1 MFKKIMLSL
10 AVCGSFCLIQSKAPL
25 MEVIQSIQLQQA
37 KRVTLLSAASLAHL
51 LVVKKIDRDM
61 TNNKAL
67 RSLCNIK
74 AIYTMGTGIISLRNW
89 FNLSK
94 DNNIQDS
101 PIVARVVDVLN
112 KRNFIRT
119 MGYSSKLRN
128 VKIVHPAITTEN
140 SLFGTIGER
149 IGALFPSVPSEVNC
163 FLKKLDNDFQYLTVD
178 VVKKGYHLFAV
189 NTLFKAVVDGIL
201 TFQFSKKGPLVLT
214 EEEKKEAAFI
224 LKTVD
229 SQDANSRVMYYGGYA
244 GIELYTA
251 KMQSDPKKTKRL
263 IAEALLP
270 VLAEGV
276 ATFVKP

>member
-10 AVCGSFCLIQSKAPL
+10 AVCSSFWLAQSKSPF
-25 MEVIQSIQLQQA
+25 VDVVKSIQLQQA
-37 KRVTLLSAASLAHL
+37 KRNTLLSATSLAHL
-51 LVVKKIDRDM
+51 LLVKTIDKDM
-61 TNNKAL
+61 TSNKTL
-67 RSLCNIK
+67 SSLWNIK
-74 AIYTMGTGIISLRNW
+74 AIYTMGAGVISLRNW

-101 PIVARVVDVLN
+101 PIVARVVDALN

-128 VKIVHPAITTEN
+128 VKIVHPAITTGN
-140 SLFGTIGER
+140 SLFATIEKR
-149 IGALFPSVPSEVNC
+149 ICALFPSVPSDVTS
-163 FLKKLDNDFQYLTVD
+163 FLKELDKDFQYLTVD

-201 TFQFSKKGPLVLT
+201 TFQSSKKGLLVLT
-214 EEEKKEAAFI
+214 EKEKKEAAFI
-224 LKTVD
+224 VKRVD
-229 SQDANSRVMYYGGYA
+229 SQDANSRVMYCGGYA
-244 GIELYTA
+244 GIELYAA
-251 KMQSDPKKTKRL
+251 KMQSDPKETKRL